1 MQALSERRLKAVQRA
16 ARPVRVVG
24 VVGLLV
30 LIVLF
35 GALSIT
41 SQLATRVNAN
51 DAGVTQ
57 IVLAVPLLS
66 ARRTPTVLSAITRI
80 GKIGSSIITLEKKL
94 PTNSCLSIS
103 WMGRTLMA
111 HNPDVPYTPASVMKL
126 FTALAALK
134 SLGPTHTYTTTVKGL
149 IQDGIVTGDLYLVG
163 GGDPLLARRD
173 YVANEKYPT
182 LTPSFMETLAD
193 AVVAAGVRSITGTIV
208 GVDDRYDSVRY
219 PATWPETFFGSE
231 GGPLGALMSSDGA
244 ALGQSLKPDE
254 PAIGAADDLH
264 ALLGLRGVVMT
275 GNSRRGTVS
284 DSVPTIAEL
293 TSAPLIDVVRE
304 MLVNSDNNTAELLIK
319 EMGYVVKK
327 SGTSA
332 DGLGVVAQELKN
344 ANISAESA
352 SMLDGSGLT
361 RQNTATCS
369 ALMSVL
375 TTESATFPALLAVA
389 GESGTLGAVF
399 KDQSIKGRLVA
410 KTGTLR
416 NVKSIAGYIP
426 LKGADPVIFSL
437 ILNKTG
443 IDNQSQY
450 RPLWYELGDALSRAS
465 ADPRPEDLA
474 P

>member
-1 MQALSERRLKAVQRA
+1 MQRA
-16 ARPVRVVG
+16 ARPVRVVS
-24 VVGLLV
+24 VVGFFV
-30 LIVLF
+30 LIILL

-51 DAGVTQ
+51 NVGVTQ
-57 IVLAVPLLS
+57 VVLAVPLLS

-80 GKIGSSIITLEKKL
+80 GKVTTSINALEKKL
-94 PTNSCLSIS
+94 PTNSCLSVS

-111 HNPDVPYTPASVMKL
+111 HKADVSYTPASVMKL
-126 FTALAALK
+126 FTALAALQ
-134 SLGPTHTYTTTVKGL
+134 SLGPTYTYTTTVKGV
-149 IQDGIVTGDLYLVG
+149 IQDGVVAGDLYLVG

-182 LTPSFMETLAD
+182 LTPSYMETLAD

-208 GVDDRYDSVRY
+208 GVDERYDNVRY
-219 PATWPETFFGSE
+219 PATWPASFYGSE

-244 ALGQSLKPDE
+244 ALGQSVKPDD

-275 GNSRRGTVS
+275 GQSQRGTIS
-284 DSVPTIAEL
+284 DSVPTITEL
-293 TSAPLIDVVRE
+293 TSAPLIDIVRE
-304 MLVNSDNNTAELLIK
+304 MLVNSDNNTAELLLK

-332 DGLGVVAQELKN
+332 DGLAVIADELKK
-344 ANISAESA
+344 A
-352 SMLDGSGLT
+352 SVPVAGVSILDGSGLT
-361 RQNTATCS
+361 PQNTTTCL
-369 ALMSVL
+369 ALMNILAV
-375 TTESATFPALLAVA
+375 ESATFPALFAVA
-389 GESGTLGAVF
+389 GESGTLGSVF
-399 KDQSIKGRLVA
+399 RDQSIKGRMVA

-416 NVKSIAGYIP
+416 NVKSIAGYVP
-426 LKGADPVIFSL
+426 LKGADPVMFSL
-437 ILNKTG
+437 IMNKVG

>member
-1 MQALSERRLKAVQRA
+1 MQRA

-24 VVGLLV
+24 VVGLFV
-30 LIVLF
+30 LIVLL
-35 GALSIT
+35 GALSIS

-51 DAGVTQ
+51 DAAVTE
-57 IVLAVPLLS
+57 VVMAVPLLS
-66 ARRTPTVLSAITRI
+66 ARRTPTVLSATTRI
-80 GKIGSSIITLEKKL
+80 GKITSSITALEKKL
-94 PTNSCLSIS
+94 PAKSCLTVS

-111 HNPDVPYTPASVMKL
+111 HKPDVSYTPASVMKL
-126 FTALAALK
+126 FTALAALQ
-134 SLGPTHTYTTTVKGL
+134 SLGPTHTYTTTVKGV
-149 IQDGIVTGDLYLVG
+149 IKDGVVTGDLYLVG

-182 LTPSFMETLAD
+182 LTPSYLEILAD
-193 AVVAAGVRSITGTIV
+193 AIVAAGVRSIAGTIV
-208 GVDDRYDSVRY
+208 GVNERYDDIRY
-219 PATWPETFFGSE
+219 LATWPESFYGSV
-231 GGPLGALMSSDGA
+231 GGALGALMSSDGA
-244 ALGQSLKPDE
+244 ALGQSLKPDD

-264 ALLGLRGVVMT
+264 ALLGLRGVIMT
-275 GNSRRGTVS
+275 GQSQRGTVS
-284 DSVPTIAEL
+284 DSVPTITEL
-293 TSAPLIDVVRE
+293 TSAPLIDIVRE
-304 MLVNSDNNTAELLIK
+304 MLVNSDNNTAELLVK

-327 SGTSA
+327 SGTSV
-332 DGLGVVAQELKN
+332 DGLGVIADELQK
-344 ANISAESA
+344 ANVPVTGV

-361 RQNTATCS
+361 PQNTTTCS

-375 TTESATFPALLAVA
+375 TAQSATFPALLAVA
-389 GESGTLGAVF
+389 GETGTLGAVF

-416 NVKSIAGYIP
+416 NVKSIAGYVP
-426 LKGADPVIFSL
+426 LKGADPVIFSM

-465 ADPRPEDLA
+465 SDPRPEDLA